1 MPGGFEGF
9 FVELGSGEDLVAVD
23 EDAGDAEGTLPV
35 GRGGG
40 HLGHALALVLFQPGT
55 EVGDYDVLPP
65 ETQHLEYQTVAHGA
79 KTQPVLG
86 HAALLGRQALEPAG
100 QEHGHDGNAHGLVV
114 YVEPGIDTLLAQVVQ
129 NPVQLVLGL
138 ERAGAHENGMGVLEL
153 EARALGN
160 LHQLIERTQIVPQL
174 HLPVRQGLVFVDVD
188 SLSAV
193 CRYLLRHQ
201 PAQRKLGCSARHQQ

>member
-1 MPGGFEGF
+1 MAGGFEGF

-55 EVGDYDVLPP
+55 EVGDDDVLPP

-114 YVEPGIDTLLAQVVQ
+114 YVEPGIDTLLAQ
-129 NPVQLVLGL
+129 LVLGL

-188 SLSAV
+188 SLSSI

-201 PAQRKLGCSARHQQ
+201 TVQRKLGGSAGHQQ